1 MQKAWHY
8 IWQTPQPA
16 LRHAVELI
24 KSENFKNAGVLVIS
38 DFEFAKRNLSK
49 DEVDE
54 ARFYGLNVSFKKVK
68 DAFFDEIIEYEQDFS
83 LDI

>member
-1 MQKAWHY
+1 MND
-8 IWQTPQPA
+8 
-16 LRHAVELI
+16 
-24 KSENFKNAGVLVIS
+24 ENLKIADVLVIS
-38 DFEFAKRNLSK
+38 NFEFAKITLLK

-68 DAFFDEIIEYEQDFS
+68 DAVFDEIIDYEQDLS

>member
-1 MQKAWHY
+1 MDD
-8 IWQTPQPA
+8 
-16 LRHAVELI
+16 
-24 KSENFKNAGVLVIS
+24 ENSKNADVLVIS
-38 DFEFAKRNLSK
+38 DFEFAKINLLK

-68 DAFFDEIIEYEQDFS
+68 DAFFDEIIDYEQDLS